1 VFFSGTLRVTG
12 CVRADERTRGSV
24 NACIVAFF
32 SFIFSTLSYLKLSF
46 LFMTAYD
53 RCYNIKDIF
62 LSLRDFCL
70 INNDDMADGS
80 FYHPCLS
87 VQCVSDI
94 VAHTRLQHSII

>member
-1 VFFSGTLRVTG
+1 MFFSGTLRVTG

-24 NACIVAFF
+24 NACIGCF

-70 INNDDMADGS
+70 INNDDIADGS

>member
-1 VFFSGTLRVTG
+1 MFFSGTLRVTG
-12 CVRADERTRGSV
+12 CVRAYERTRGSV

-32 SFIFSTLSYLKLSF
+32 LVLLSYLKLSF

-53 RCYNIKDIF
+53 WCYNIKDIF

-87 VQCVSDI
+87 VQCASDI